1 MFADTPAWPASA
13 LDRWPGVFPNGVF
26 IHLYLCEQQSCWT
39 RVKIQCSQLW
49 GCPQVRVNPPSRCL
63 LYKFSK
69 NTRDPKHSL
78 RETEDLKHGS
88 SVFCCRVY
96 IHCLRACRTGVQK
109 SEGSLECPSV
119 FTLPCLSSLAVPD
132 PMSCWGSSHPHLPRG
147 LLDEIRKLCLLYM
160 TRTFYRKIMCSKVP
174 RKKKPHLLLTNYNFM
189 IVERAKMPSSI
200 LSSFS
205 PFTDHSQSP

>member
-1 MFADTPAWPASA
+1 MCV
-13 LDRWPGVFPNGVF
+13 L
-26 IHLYLCEQQSCWT
+26 LT
-39 RVKIQCSQLW
+39 RFQLSW
-49 GCPQVRVNPPSRCL
+49 QHFL
-63 LYKFSK
+63 LLFEVEFNK
-69 NTRDPKHSL
+69 PL

-160 TRTFYRKIMCSKVP
+160 ARTFYRSAISPALQGDFWSKIMCSKVP
-174 RKKKPHLLLTNYNFM
+174 RKKKSHTYC
-189 IVERAKMPSSI
+189 
-200 LSSFS
+200 
-205 PFTDHSQSP
+205 